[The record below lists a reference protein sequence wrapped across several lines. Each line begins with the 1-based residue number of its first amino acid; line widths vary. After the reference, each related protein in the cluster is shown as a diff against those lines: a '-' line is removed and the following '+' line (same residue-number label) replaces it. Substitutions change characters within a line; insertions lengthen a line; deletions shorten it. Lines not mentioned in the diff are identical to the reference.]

1 MRELDPLGR
10 ETVYEYDVVD
20 NLTGTVDRENRR
32 IEYTYDDLDR
42 LETETWIGDG
52 NVVNY
57 DYDKI
62 GNLTSAVDTNSALT
76 LTYDDRD
83 RLKTASNAGTS
94 GVPDIL
100 LTYEY
105 DGVGNVTSVTDSL
118 GGQNTYV
125 YDALNRAIQIAQS
138 GSGVNDKRVDLAY
151 NNLGQFEAIDRY
163 DDLTG
168 LQLVARTDYEYDE
181 LNRLDRLSHNNGTD
195 DLAFYDFAY
204 DASSRIT
211 EIESVDGVSRY
222 EYDDRSQLTEADH
235 SFQDDETYSY
245 DENGNRTN
253 DGYATETNNRLQS
266 DGVYNYE
273 YDNEGNLIR
282 KTDIATG
289 EETVYTWDY
298 RNRLV
303 KVEMP
308 SQTVEYGYDVLDR
321 RISKTVGGVTTGFVY
336 DGDDV
341 LLEFENSSLDKR
353 YLHGVG
359 IDQVLAQEE
368 AGEMLWH
375 LSDHLGTV
383 RDLVNSDGEVVNH
396 LTYDSF
402 GNVVDETDDTVDSR
416 YLFTGREFD
425 DEIGLYY
432 YRARYYDGSTGRF
445 ISEDPIGFNG
455 GDANLYRYVGNNSTN
470 FVDPT
475 GERGAPVVAPPPV
488 TPLPPVTPQ
497 PVRPPIPGLGGL
509 GGAAIILLQDLLFPA
524 PVNVGE
530 DEFLE
535 ELRCIEESSS
545 RRYRC
550 EFMFETFG
558 NNPNSAFKTCVYN
571 CRGYGAPATFTW
583 PKDLPCPD
591 SFDGNFPNI
600 PPGYP
605 DPNVPGT

>member
-1 MRELDPLGR
+1 M
-10 ETVYEYDVVD
+10 
-20 NLTGTVDRENRR
+20 
-32 IEYTYDDLDR
+32 TYDNR
-42 LETETWIGDG
+42 
-52 NVVNY
+52 V
-57 DYDKI
+57 
-62 GNLTSAVDTNSALT
+62 
-76 LTYDDRD
+76 

-94 GVPDIL
+94 GVPDVL

-105 DGVGNVTSVTDSL
+105 DDIGNVTSVTDSL
-118 GGQNTYV
+118 GGQNAYV

-138 GSGVNDKRVDLAY
+138 GSSVNDKRVDFAY

-168 LQLVARTDYEYDE
+168 LQLVARTDYQYDE

-211 EIESVDGVSRY
+211 EIESIDGISRY

-235 SFQDDETYSY
+235 SFQEDETYSY

-298 RNRLV
+298 RNRLAR
-303 KVEMP
+303 VETP
-308 SQTVEYGYDVLDR
+308 SQTVEYGYDAGDR
-321 RISKTVGGVTTGFVY
+321 RISKTVDGVTTGFVY

-368 AGEMLWH
+368 AGEVLWH
-375 LSDHLGTV
+375 LTDHLGTV

-396 LTYDSF
+396 ITYDSF
-402 GNVVDETDDTVDSR
+402 GNVVGETDDTIDTR

-432 YRARYYDGSTGRF
+432 YRARYYDGSIGRF

-455 GDANLYRYVGNNSTN
+455 GDANLYRYVGNSPTN
-470 FVDPT
+470 AIDPNGLET
-475 GERGAPVVAPPPV
+475 IIIIQKPHSENPV
-488 TPLPPVTPQ
+488 
-497 PVRPPIPGLGGL
+497 GH
-509 GGAAIILLQDLLFPA
+509 AAIYVDGNVYNIGQDGLAIISIHEWARWIRNETHVQLWNIYYTEEQEERIISYFENLEFGEYNLFNNNCTTTILDSLPREDLFSTGIRFHRSPVGLNQRLLGAHYGFPGIFGKA
-524 PVNVGE
+524 RGLPKLYKPSAE
-530 DEFLE
+530 K
-535 ELRCIEESSS
+535 IEEAQ
-545 RRYRC
+545 RNG
-550 EFMFETFG
+550 EPLGFELPDGTRVNWENG
-558 NNPNSAFKTCVYN
+558 EE
-571 CRGYGAPATFTW
+571 APRWAW
-583 PKDLPCPD
+583 K
-591 SFDGNFPNI
+591 
-600 PPGYP
+600 
-605 DPNVPGT
+605 